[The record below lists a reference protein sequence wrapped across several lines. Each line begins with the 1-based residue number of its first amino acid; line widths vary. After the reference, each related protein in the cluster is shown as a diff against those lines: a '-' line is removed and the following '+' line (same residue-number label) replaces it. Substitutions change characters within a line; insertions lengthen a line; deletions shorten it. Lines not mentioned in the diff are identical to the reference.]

1 VKAWLSTV
9 LVIAV
14 GILVSALAVLALV
27 SRRVA
32 LGMVRR
38 PMKDRDP
45 IDQTPDDYGMP
56 YEDVTV
62 TNRHGLRLVGWYIP
76 PQNDAV
82 IMVQHGGF
90 ANRSVALPDARLLYE
105 RGYGVLL
112 TTIQSHDLSEGEV
125 MDLGA
130 DAWRDIDAWCR
141 FLLAREDLDRDK
153 IGLLG
158 RSYGGLLAIQCT
170 ARNQAIKAVALDC
183 AIASLKDLI
192 EVTSTAFT
200 GLPPFP
206 FAPMVQFWV
215 ERAAGFRFEDV
226 TAIDWIGRISPRP
239 VLLMQGGRDE
249 LIPVNS
255 GQRLYDAAG
264 EPKALWF
271 EAEVGHNEFAELM
284 PQAFQERIAGFF
296 DRYLLGG

>member
-1 VKAWLSTV
+1 
-9 LVIAV
+9 
-14 GILVSALAVLALV
+14 
-27 SRRVA
+27 
-32 LGMVRR
+32 
-38 PMKDRDP
+38 
-45 IDQTPDDYGMP
+45 MP

-62 TNRHGLRLVGWYIP
+62 TNRHGLQLVGWYVP
-76 PQNDAV
+76 PRNGAV

-90 ANRSVALPDARLLYE
+90 EDRPTALPEAKLLYE
-105 RGYGVLL
+105 RGYGVLF
-112 TTIQSHDLSEGEV
+112 TTIEAHDLSEGEV
-125 MDLGA
+125 LGPSA
-130 DAWRDIDAWCR
+130 DAWQDIDAWCR
-141 FLLAREDLDRDK
+141 FLLTREDLDRDR
-153 IGLLG
+153 IGIFAK
-158 RSYGGLLAIQCT
+158 SYGGLLAIQCA
-170 ARNQAIKAVALDC
+170 ARNQAVKAVAVDC

-215 ERAAGFRFEDV
+215 ERAIGFRFEDV

-264 EPKALWF
+264 EPKELWF
-271 EAEVGHNEFAELM
+271 EAEVRHNEFAERM

-296 DRYLLGG
+296 DRCLLGA